1 MCSKITTDELKK
13 DLINLIRLVR
23 DEDGQ
28 SHGQWQD
35 FMIIM
40 SANIYIRYTTTQEG
54 DKQCPF
60 VRCMIKNIP
69 PVRHNNE
76 PRKNLLYTQS
86 QLVGDE
92 SLITRHGWALGLL
105 GLCFCATVRRFIDS
119 IRGVCYP
126 SD

>member
-1 MCSKITTDELKK
+1 MSKITTDELKK

-40 SANIYIRYTTTQEG
+40 SANRYIRYTTTQEG

-60 VRCMIKNIP
+60 VRCMIKIF
-69 PVRHNNE
+69 HLFGTTT